1 MSSRYILF
9 YSRQCVYSKKII
21 GILNEYPVLNELF
34 DKIAIEDVQNYPKK
48 LKEVPAI
55 GISNQHILQGQEAFD
70 WLAEKV
76 KDSFS
81 SGPEFEKKGN
91 LHYTSLENH
100 MTEMKKNMASFQD
113 VSSFQNGSSFQE
125 VASHESHSIQSG
137 PSKQPV
143 SKKEQDFNSELER
156 FTKERMESLPV
167 RGPPPQVPNFSS
179 PNR

>member
-100 MTEMKKNMASFQD
+100 MPEMKKNMASFQD
-113 VSSFQNGSSFQE
+113 GASFQD
-125 VASHESHSIQSG
+125 SHSIQSG

-167 RGPPPQVPNFSS
+167 RGPPPQVPNFSL